1 MSPFEREIIPQK
13 LSFYIQDEVVNI
25 GVNKIQKQTYLN
37 FKDAFDFI
45 INTGDQAWNNKLSK
59 HEIDN
64 FIKELAFNKVKREN
78 KLIPLNRECKNG
90 CENMDMKE
98 LAKQETIKN
107 GFDNIPVGMTKLIA
121 NTVEITPTEVEFNGV
136 KKTRYELTAKTVDGK
151 DIKYSCGVQIY
162 NGLVEASKVKDI
174 KTVYITRNGTTKDD
188 TKYTV
193 VGE

>member
-25 GVNKIQKQTYLN
+25 GVNKIQKQTYLD

-45 INTGDQAWNNKLSK
+45 INTGDTAWNSKLSK

-64 FIKELAFNKVKREN
+64 FVKELAFNKVEREN

-90 CENMDMKE
+90 CENMNMKE

-121 NTVEITPTEVEFNGV
+121 STIEITPTEVEFNGV

-162 NGLVEASKVKDI
+162 NGLVEASKVKDL